1 MYFSKGRKKVKKGK
15 ERRGIWTTYSV
26 TCPSRWSPSPT
37 GSSQMRAEGRGRR
50 GRTEGGVVVRY
61 AAILTRKGQFRARE
75 TKTCATKPCFSS
87 KVAKCHS
94 FWLLGG
100 TGVI

>member
-1 MYFSKGRKKVKKGK
+1 MDYLLSDPPKQVELQPNREQPDEGRRQGK
-15 ERRGIWTTYSV
+15 E
-26 TCPSRWSPSPT
+26 
-37 GSSQMRAEGRGRR
+37 GSHRK
-50 GRTEGGVVVRY
+50 VVVRY